1 MQNIAC
7 VYDSA
12 RRHLEQPSDRE
23 YLKCS
28 QPVDPT
34 EYQNEWIGDVV
45 SDHPIPSAVL
55 HFRRA

>member
-1 MQNIAC
+1 MLVRVIARTLPTA
-7 VYDSA
+7 SNP
-12 RRHLEQPSDRE
+12 LIGE
-23 YLKCS
+23 YLECW